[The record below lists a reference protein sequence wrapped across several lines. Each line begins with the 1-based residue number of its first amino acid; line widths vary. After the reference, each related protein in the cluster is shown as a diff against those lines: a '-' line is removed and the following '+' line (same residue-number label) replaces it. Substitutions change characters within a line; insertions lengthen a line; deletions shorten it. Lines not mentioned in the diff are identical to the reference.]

1 MAHKQQQHLKIPT
14 VSKQLLQR
22 SKKEITSEVQV
33 MEIIL
38 KVRSLIY
45 KNQMHIPNLF
55 TFILKEQLTY
65 ITQKTAHSENH

>member
-1 MAHKQQQHLKIPT
+1 MAHKQQQHLKIPR